1 MEWKGEKEKES
12 KNTVP
17 PNGAANGTELGLM
30 LLLPSLPSMMRLV
43 VHCYQQSASLLL
55 PALIKSAAL
64 TPEGDSSGALARLA
78 TSPICIPRRERRE
91 VGKYGEENGE

>member
-1 MEWKGEKEKES
+1 M
-12 KNTVP
+12 
-17 PNGAANGTELGLM
+17 LM
-30 LLLPSLPSMMRLV
+30 LPSPWPLMRLV
-43 VHCYQQSASLLL
+43 VHCYQQSAALLLLVLPLL

>member
-30 LLLPSLPSMMRLV
+30 LLPSPSPLMRL
-43 VHCYQQSASLLL
+43 VHCYQQSASLLLLL

>member
-1 MEWKGEKEKES
+1 MEWKGEKDS

-64 TPEGDSSGALARLA
+64 TPEGDSSRELARASRQVQFASLVDVMFSTA
-78 TSPICIPRRERRE
+78 
-91 VGKYGEENGE
+91 